1 LLIEEYFAEIEN
13 DIISCPFVHSHN
25 LTKDKRSVYIGLI
38 EGVVKFLDNSMYRN
52 FKVATK

>member
-1 LLIEEYFAEIEN
+1 MLIEEYFAEIEN
-13 DIISCPFVHSHN
+13 DILSCPFVHNHN